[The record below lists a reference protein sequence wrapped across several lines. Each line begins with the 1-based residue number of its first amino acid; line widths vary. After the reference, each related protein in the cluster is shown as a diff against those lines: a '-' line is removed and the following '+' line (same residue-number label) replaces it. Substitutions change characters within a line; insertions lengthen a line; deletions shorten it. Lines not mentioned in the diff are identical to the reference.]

1 MVETSAEI
9 VTHLFLFLIH
19 GGRAIIFPL
28 LCLRWRRAKNESPAS
43 LRTGTK
49 EHNQELGESR
59 ERAGRGRERGRW
71 RERGGGER
79 GEGEGGR
86 ETERGGKESIVSWRA
101 VHSIRFNETLK
112 KGGRCQ

>member
-28 LCLRWRRAKNESPAS
+28 LCLRRCRAKHESPAS
-43 LRTGTK
+43 LNTGTK

-59 ERAGRGRERGRW
+59 ERGRW
-71 RERGGGER
+71 RERER
-79 GEGEGGR
+79 ERERERVGGR
-86 ETERGGKESIVSWRA
+86 ERERGGRGREGERQRGVG
-101 VHSIRFNETLK
+101 K
-112 KGGRCQ
+112 KA